1 MRARHLVVAIM
12 LCLVVASCGTRKKLS
27 SLKDGSVTAGLSI
40 SGKEIPEFSMP
51 FEMKAHRDTLKV
63 KDDDGREILIMKAIK
78 DENGE
83 MVATDVIDA
92 AMVTASFRNVAERHG
107 KVDIEFQIT
116 VPESMQDSK
125 WQLRFTPDMCILG
138 DTVRLDP
145 VIITGREY
153 RKAQLRGYERYQKF
167 IDSIITDSTVFV
179 DSWQLEI
186 FLERNIP
193 QLYAFKSDSTYVS
206 EEDFMSYYGVTER
219 EAIEH
224 YTNKLR
230 RNWNNRKKLLT
241 DRMYHKYVKVPII
254 TEGLRLDT
262 VMQSTNGDF
271 IYHYVQTINT
281 RPKLRKVEILLS
293 GGIWE
298 QDKQIYKIPKSS
310 PLTFYISSLSTF
322 VDNREKYLS
331 SVVSRRVEAN
341 TACYIEFAS
350 GKSDIRTEL
359 GDNASEISRIKSN
372 LRGLLDNIT
381 YDLDSI
387 IVTAN
392 CSPEGSYQVNE
403 KLSKQRSESVSKYF
417 SAYIKHCSDSIQ
429 REAGLFYD
437 MDGKKVR
444 GHDIPQIK
452 FISKSEPENWNM
464 LDALVRADSTLSQ
477 KDKESYFSLSLE
489 PSKDKREANMQKE
502 HYYKYLRESLYPKLR
517 IVGFD
522 FRLHRKGMTQDTLAT
537 TILDTTYMR
546 GVQAIRDRDYET
558 AVTLLR
564 PYADFNSAVA
574 FCCMDYNE
582 SARVIL
588 EKLDKTP
595 QVNYM
600 LAVVYARKG
609 EVEKAVEHYLRSC
622 SQDESFIHRGNLD
635 PEISTLIKT
644 YGLNVQKDDIP
655 IY

>member
-1 MRARHLVVAIM
+1 MKARHLVAAIA
-12 LCLVVASCGTRKKLS
+12 LCLVAVSCGTRKKLTT
-27 SLKDGSVTAGLSI
+27 LQRDGITAELSI
-40 SGKEIPEFSMP
+40 SGKEIPEFDMSSSL
-51 FEMKAHRDTLKV
+51 KAQRDTLKV
-63 KDDDGREILIMKAIK
+63 KDDDGREILIMKAVK

-92 AMVTASFRNVAERHG
+92 AMVTARFRNVAERHG

-153 RKAQLRGYERYQKF
+153 RKAQLRGYERYQRF
-167 IDSIITDSTVFV
+167 ISSIITDSTVFI

-186 FLERNIP
+186 FLERNLP
-193 QLYAFKSDSTYVS
+193 ELYAFKNDSTFVS
-206 EEDFMSYYGVTER
+206 EEDFMSYYGVTEQ

-224 YTNKLR
+224 YTNKFR
-230 RNWNNRKKLLT
+230 RNWNNRKKMMS

-271 IYHYVQTINT
+271 IYHYVQSINT
-281 RPKLRKVEILLS
+281 RPKLRKVDILLS
-293 GGIWE
+293 GSIFE
-298 QDKQIYKIPKSS
+298 QEKQIYRIPQSP
-310 PLTFYISSLSTF
+310 PLTFYISSLSAF

-331 SVVSRRVEAN
+331 SIVSRRVEAN
-341 TACYIEFAS
+341 TACYIEFQS
-350 GKSDIRTEL
+350 GRSDIRMDL
-359 GDNASEISRIKSN
+359 GHNSSEIARIKSN
-372 LRGLLDNIT
+372 LRGLLDNVT

-403 KLSKQRSESVSKYF
+403 RLSKQRSESVSRFF
-417 SAYIKHCSDSIQ
+417 SSYIKHCKDSIQ

-437 MDGKKVR
+437 MDGKKTESVR
-444 GHDIPQIK
+444 SPQIS
-452 FISKSEPENWNM
+452 FISKCEPENWKM
-464 LDALVRADSTLSQ
+464 LDALVAADSTLNE
-477 KDKESYFSLSLE
+477 KDKESYFRLASE
-489 PSKDKREANMQKE
+489 PSKDKREASMQKE
-502 HYYKYLRESLYPKLR
+502 RYYKYLRESVYPKLR
-517 IVGFD
+517 VVGFD
-522 FRLHRKGMTQDTLAT
+522 FRLHRKDMTQDTLTT

-564 PYADFNSAVA
+564 PYGDFNSAVA

-582 SARVIL
+582 SARSIL
-588 EKLDKTP
+588 ERLEKTAA
-595 QVNYM
+595 VNYM

-609 EVEKAVEHYLRSC
+609 EVEKAVEHYMRAC
-622 SQDESFIHRGNLD
+622 AQEESFVHRRNLD
-635 PEISTLIKT
+635 PEISALIKT
-644 YGLNVQKDDIP
+644 YGLNAQKDDIP
-655 IY
+655 VY